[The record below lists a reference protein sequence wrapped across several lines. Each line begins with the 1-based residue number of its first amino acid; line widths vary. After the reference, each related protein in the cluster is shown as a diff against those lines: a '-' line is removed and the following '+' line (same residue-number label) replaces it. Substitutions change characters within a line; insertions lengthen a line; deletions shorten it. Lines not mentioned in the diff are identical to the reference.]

1 MVSQTPDKVIR
12 ISLDIPAEKISF
24 RNDIRDAHPCII
36 DLIGGD
42 QVHCDKG
49 SNKESKVK

>member
-1 MVSQTPDKVIR
+1 MVSQTPHKVIR
-12 ISLDIPAEKISF
+12 ISLDIPAEKVSH

-42 QVHCDKG
+42 QG
-49 SNKESKVK
+49 SLWQGKQQGIKS